1 MKLELE
7 KLAQCLQLPPDT
19 LERWIRQGR
28 IPVKK
33 TDGLCDFKEDILDS
47 WASKHHIRFSLIET
61 PATAA
66 DGISCKSAEIPTLL
80 SAMIR
85 GGFHT
90 GIGGNTVE
98 DVLKQVVT
106 RVPMISGVEQGI
118 LLEKLIERERLTS
131 TGIGKGVAIPHPR
144 NPLPGNHRDAMIVSC
159 FLDNKI
165 DFKSIDHRPVSVL
178 FLMVCPTVKTHLFL
192 LSRISFCLRD
202 DSFIELLNSQP
213 SPDEFYKAVETIENR
228 IEKG

>member
-7 KLAQCLQLPPDT
+7 KLAQCLQLPADT
-19 LERWIRQGR
+19 LDRWIRQGR

-33 TDGLCDFKEDILDS
+33 IDGFCDFKKDVLGS
-47 WASKHHIRFSLIET
+47 WALKHHIRFSIGEPPPFSDAIIYKSGEET
-61 PATAA
+61 
-66 DGISCKSAEIPTLL
+66 TLL
-80 SAMIR
+80 SAIIR
-85 GGFHT
+85 GGVHA
-90 GIGGNTVE
+90 GLCGNTVE

-106 RVPMISGVEQGI
+106 RVPMISEAEQRS

-144 NPLPGNHRDAMIVSC
+144 NPLPSDGRDAMIVSC

-165 DFKSIDHRPVSVL
+165 DFKSIDHKPVGVL

-192 LSRISFCLRD
+192 LSRLSFCLRD
-202 DSFIELLNSQP
+202 DSFIALLNSQP
-213 SPDEFYKAVETIENR
+213 SANEFFKAIDILENR